1 MEDHLKDF
9 VFSLF
14 KNHKKFLII
23 TIIFSLF
30 LFGSVHYALNSYFD
44 NASRE
49 VVENWYANEL
59 TSIQQGNV
67 LSSVTKLQRTLN
79 RSALVKGVRVI
90 DNRGRELV
98 RFGKVSKVIFN
109 ENLSSNLSEQD
120 LGVFAKAYAFRSGDL
135 DIFIIT
141 ESRGLLALVG
151 ILGIYLFFIT
161 LGFAMFVRANAVK
174 EEKIRAEMS
183 MQQLRLENEYN
194 ERIAN
199 ISRSVSHDIRSPLS
213 VLNIIGDKMKTDF
226 PEEGL
231 LLGEVSKRIIQIADG
246 LLNVS
251 RKSFPQ
257 LAENTH
263 SLLDVNPVIKKNVQI
278 IIRTCQQSVAEKR
291 LELGLSEIRIQFC
304 NEVTRVFNVIC
315 DDLALS
321 RIVSNLLNNSIE
333 AIGEIGFISLTLS
346 ETDEGLLVEI
356 RDSGPGL
363 SDELIAKIYNGPVS
377 EGKNHG
383 NGIGLWS
390 AIEQVRSWQGKLQI
404 RSNLGTTI
412 SIILKKADSDS

>member
-1 MEDHLKDF
+1 MKDF
-9 VFSLF
+9 VFSF
-14 KNHKKFLII
+14 FINHKKFLII

-59 TSIQQGNV
+59 TNIQQGNV

-90 DNRGRELV
+90 DKRGRDLV
-98 RFGKVSKVIFN
+98 RFGKVSEVIFN
-109 ENLSSNLSEQD
+109 ENLSSSLSEQD

-151 ILGIYLFFIT
+151 ILGLYLFFIT
-161 LGFAMFVRANAVK
+161 LGFAMFVRVNAVK

-183 MQQLRLENEYN
+183 IQKLRLENEYN

-213 VLNIIGDKMKTDF
+213 VLNIIGDKMKKDF

-231 LLGEVSKRIIQIADG
+231 LLGEISKRIIQIADG
-246 LLNVS
+246 LLNAS

-257 LAENTH
+257 VAEKPH
-263 SLLDVNPVIKKNVQI
+263 SLLNLDPIINISVEVIT
-278 IIRTCQQSVAEKR
+278 RTCEQAIAEKK
-291 LELGLSEIRIQFC
+291 LELGTSNVRIQFY
-304 NEVTRVFNVIC
+304 NEITRDFNVFC
-315 DDLALS
+315 ESLALS

-333 AIGEIGFISLTLS
+333 AIEESGFISLTLS
-346 ETDEGLLVEI
+346 ETDEVLLLEI
-356 RDSGPGL
+356 RDSGPGM
-363 SDELIAKIYNGPVS
+363 SDELIAKIYKGPVS
-377 EGKNHG
+377 EGKKRG

-390 AIEQVRSWQGKLQI
+390 AIEQIRSWQGKLQI

-412 SIILKKADSDS
+412 SIILKKVK